1 MFDFLPVGAYRS
13 SRDGTQLR
21 ANKAL
26 VKLNGFSSEVEMLAA
41 VNDIAHSWY
50 VDPSRRREFRE
61 RIEREGQVSGFVSEI
76 YRYKSRDRIWI
87 SENAHVVRDAR
98 GQVAYYEG
106 TVEEITARVHAE
118 QALRRSEADF
128 RALTS
133 HVPGVLYRVT
143 ITPQNERRYTFVSDG
158 VRKLY
163 GVSPEA
169 VMADGNLLARMRHRG
184 DYARLREHWLSATGS
199 DGLLDVVLR
208 IVLDDGTQKWIQM
221 TSSAVSR
228 NEQGSVRVGLALDIT
243 ARTQAEVALRDR
255 DTLWKLALESTGDGV
270 WDWNIVSGVET
281 YSLRFC
287 EMYGFAEHEL
297 PALAQDMDN
306 CTHPDDL
313 DQMLRDRAAHFA
325 GSTPAYANEHRIR
338 CKDGSWKWI
347 LARGM
352 VIERDA
358 HGQPTRMVGTH
369 TDISERKKSEAL
381 IWRQANFDPLTGLP
395 NRRMLLDR
403 LEQNIMKTR
412 RAGLQLALLFIDL
425 DHFKQVNDSVGHAM
439 GDQLLIEAARRISA
453 CVREVDTVGRL
464 GGDEFTV
471 ILSEMSH
478 PERADQIAQ
487 KIVHAMSEG
496 FRLGS
501 EVAFVS
507 ASIGITLYP
516 DDALDIDEL
525 FKHADQALYVAKDS
539 GRNRVGHFT
548 ASLEEAAQTR
558 RILANDLRSAL
569 ADDQFFVVYQPIVE
583 VASGRIQK
591 AEALIRW
598 QHPSRGLISPVDFI
612 PIAEST
618 GLIVEIGDWV
628 FRQAALQVQ
637 RRRADLD
644 PEFQVSVN
652 KSPVQFIHAQH
663 SQVRWFELL
672 RELGLPGQSV
682 VIEITEGALLDPA
695 SGGNRQLLELRDAGI
710 GISLDDFGTGYS
722 SLSYLQRYDIDFLKI
737 DKGFVQYLGA
747 GSKDLALCKAIIVM
761 AHELGMKVIAEGVET
776 NEQFELLAA
785 AGCDFAQGFLFSR
798 PLPVDEFENLLRSR

>member
-1 MFDFLPVGAYRS
+1 MFEFLPLGAYRS
-13 SRDGTQLR
+13 SADGAQLR

-26 VKLNGFSSEVEMLAA
+26 VELNGFSTEADMLAV
-41 VNDIAHSWY
+41 VNDIAGEWY
-50 VDPSRRREFRE
+50 VDPSRRSRFRE
-61 RIEREGQVSGFVSEI
+61 LIESEGQLSGFVSEV
-76 YRYKSRDRIWI
+76 YRYKTRERIWI
-87 SENAHVVRDAR
+87 SENAHVVRNSR
-98 GQVAYYEG
+98 GEIAFYEG
-106 TVEEITARVHAE
+106 TVEEITTRVEAE
-118 QALRRSEADF
+118 RALRRSDSEF
-128 RALTS
+128 RSLTQ
-133 HVPGVLYRVT
+133 HVPGVLYRVV
-143 ITPQNERRYTFVSDG
+143 ITPQNEKRYTFVSDG

-163 GVSPEA
+163 GVTPEA
-169 VMADGNLLARMRHRG
+169 VMADGELLTRMRHRG
-184 DYARLREHWLSATGS
+184 DLARLRQHWLAIVET
-199 DGLLDVVLR
+199 DETLDVVFR
-208 IVLDDGTQKWIQM
+208 IVLADGTHKWVQM

-228 NEQGSVRVGLALDIT
+228 DEHGTVRVGLVLDIT
-243 ARTQAEVALRDR
+243 ARTEAEAALRDR
-255 DTLWKLALESTGDGV
+255 DKLWKLALESTGDGV
-270 WDWNIVSGVET
+270 WDWNIRTGVVT
-281 YSLRFC
+281 YSERFF
-287 EMYGFAEHEL
+287 EMYGLAGNATSTLAENF
-297 PALAQDMDN
+297 DKR
-306 CTHPDDL
+306 THPDDL
-313 DQMLRDRAAHFA
+313 KRALRDRQAHLQ
-325 GSTPAYANEHRIR
+325 GLTPVYVNERR
-338 CKDGSWKWI
+338 VRADDGIYKWV

-352 VIERDA
+352 VIGRDEQ
-358 HGQPTRMVGTH
+358 GRPTRMVGTH

-381 IWRQANFDPLTGLP
+381 IWQQANFDALTGLP
-395 NRRMLLDR
+395 NRRMLRDR
-403 LEQNIMKTR
+403 LEQNIKKTS

-439 GDQLLIEAARRISA
+439 GDQLLIQAARRISA

-471 ILSEMSH
+471 ILSEMSD

-487 KIVHAMSEG
+487 KIVQSMSEG
-496 FRLGS
+496 FRLGT

-516 DDALDIDEL
+516 DDAADIDEL
-525 FKHADQALYVAKDS
+525 FKHADQALYMAKDG

-569 ADDQFFVVYQPIVE
+569 AEEQFFVVYQPIID

-598 QHPSRGLISPVDFI
+598 QHPTRGLVNPADFI

-628 FRQAALQVQ
+628 FRQAALQL
-637 RRRADLD
+637 RRWRADID
-644 PEFQVSVN
+644 PEFQVSIN
-652 KSPVQFIHAQH
+652 KSPVQFIHAQG
-663 SQVRWFELL
+663 SQARWFDFLH
-672 RELGLPGQSV
+672 ELGLPGQSL

-695 SGGNRQLLELRDAGI
+695 SGSNRQLLELRDAGI
-710 GISLDDFGTGYS
+710 GVSLDDFGTGYS

-737 DKGFVQYLGA
+737 DKGFVKHLGV

-785 AGCDFAQGFLFSR
+785 SGCDFVQGFLFAR
-798 PLPVDEFENLLRSR
+798 PLPVEEFENLLRSR